1 MTDEIRLLLKLAD
14 VLNRGEVR
22 YFISGSVA
30 SMHYGEARMTRDI
43 DVVVH
48 LRYGDIG
55 TLLEAFQQP
64 EFYLERLAILDALQH
79 DGQFNAIQV
88 PTGMKVDFMCAEASP
103 YNKVRFERSRRVPFA
118 PGIDIWFSA
127 PEDVILKKLE
137 YYKEGGS
144 DKHSRDIASMIKVS
158 GETFDREYLERWA
171 AALGV
176 VEEWNRIKARVG
188 W

>member
-1 MTDEIRLLLKLAD
+1 
-14 VLNRGEVR
+14 
-22 YFISGSVA
+22 
-30 SMHYGEARMTRDI
+30 MHYGEARMTRDI

-48 LRYGDIG
+48 LGYGDIG

-64 EFYLERLAILDALQH
+64 EFYLDRLAIVDALQH

-88 PTGMKVDFMCAEASP
+88 PTGMKVHFMCAEASP
-103 YNKVRFERSRRVPFA
+103 YNKVRFERSRGVPFA

-144 DKHSRDIASMIKVS
+144 D
-158 GETFDREYLERWA
+158 
-171 AALGV
+171 
-176 VEEWNRIKARVG
+176 
-188 W
+188 